1 MIKRIDDYVDRLQE
15 QFPNVPRK
23 DIIRIINYGWRMFYF
38 YNLRNCDTL
47 VTRAGD
53 FWMYCGQLTTDSV
66 KHYRYYRKKLMR
78 KIRVMY
84 KKKKKQ
90 WDGYY
95 YTAIKEEE
103 YNKIKKKF
111 GRPVTNLDITNRV
124 LFKIKNEAFLFYDGW
139 KYFIKCKMPIDYGY
153 TVYKKKYKCK
163 NVQVIKVRDRVLT
176 LKDLIEINENEKRNN

>member
-1 MIKRIDDYVDRLQE
+1 MIKRIDDYMDRLQE

-23 DIIRIINYGWRMFYF
+23 DILRIINYGWRMFYF

-47 VTRAGD
+47 VTRTGD

-95 YTAIKEEE
+95 YTA
-103 YNKIKKKF
+103 
-111 GRPVTNLDITNRV
+111 
-124 LFKIKNEAFLFYDGW
+124 
-139 KYFIKCKMPIDYGY
+139 
-153 TVYKKKYKCK
+153 
-163 NVQVIKVRDRVLT
+163 
-176 LKDLIEINENEKRNN
+176 